1 MYSPVFGISFAEK
14 VLLTKGDDMRFFVT
28 VTALTMLFAL
38 TGCGEQ
44 PVPETE
50 AADDSVTQQED
61 TPVTGNG
68 IILPDG
74 WAMTDAVSASEV
86 EAIMG
91 TPGFDVFPEAASSA
105 SSGRPIGS
113 YNVSSVPYSKVRFEA
128 DVNGGQEA
136 YDTAAGF
143 LSDPT
148 EITGPN
154 WDSAVIGE
162 VAAGERTQ
170 VRIVVLKGDLCFIVS
185 WEPDVFPDLDRIETS
200 VKLADLLTANLY
212 GL

>member
-1 MYSPVFGISFAEK
+1 
-14 VLLTKGDDMRFFVT
+14 
-28 VTALTMLFAL
+28 
-38 TGCGEQ
+38 
-44 PVPETE
+44 
-50 AADDSVTQQED
+50 
-61 TPVTGNG
+61 
-68 IILPDG
+68 
-74 WAMTDAVSASEV
+74 MTDAVSAAEV

-91 TPGFDVFPEAASSA
+91 TPGFSVFSEAASSA

-128 DVNGGQEA
+128 NVAGGQEA

-148 EITGPN
+148 EISEPM

-162 VAAGERTQ
+162 VSAGDRTQ
-170 VRIVVLKGDLCFIVS
+170 VRIVVLKGDLFFSVS
-185 WEPDVFPDLDRIETS
+185 WEPEVFPALDRTETS
-200 VKLADLLTANLY
+200 VKLAELLTTNLY

>member
-1 MYSPVFGISFAEK
+1 MKSLAT
-14 VLLTKGDDMRFFVT
+14 LL
-28 VTALTMLFAL
+28 ALTLVFAF

-44 PVPETE
+44 PAPEAETS
-50 AADDSVTQQED
+50 DDSATQQED
-61 TPVTGNG
+61 TPSTGTG
-68 IILPDG
+68 IVLPDG

-91 TPGFDVFPEAASSA
+91 TPGFSAFPEAASSA

-148 EITGPN
+148 EITGPM
-154 WDSAVIGE
+154 WDSAVIGD
-162 VAAGERTQ
+162 VAAGDRTQ
-170 VRIVVLKGDLCFIVS
+170 VRMVVLKGDLFFSVS
-185 WEPDVFPDLDRIETS
+185 WEPEVYPDLDRIETS
-200 VKLADLLTANLY
+200 VKLADLLTTNLY